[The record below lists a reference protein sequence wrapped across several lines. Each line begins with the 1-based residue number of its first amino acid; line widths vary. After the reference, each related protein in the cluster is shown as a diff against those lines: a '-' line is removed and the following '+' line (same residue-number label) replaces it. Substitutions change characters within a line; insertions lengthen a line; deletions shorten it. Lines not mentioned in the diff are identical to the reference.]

1 VPWPAGTL
9 QSSVAALELATGTLQ
24 EEIVD
29 LKNAVDAALLGKEEA
44 REQAAALEA
53 QLSDSLSSKVELEEQ
68 ASAIGKQLAQA
79 QADADAAR
87 TRAEAAA
94 GAARLRIVDL
104 LRDGASNGEL
114 LTESR
119 HAQMAFEAEC
129 SAALAKASA
138 LAWDCSTLQ
147 CLGGEREAMCAWLRG
162 LLQKEREKLKS
173 IEVVHLDAME
183 KLGVALAESETER
196 HSLSTKLSEEQSHCQ
211 RQAVQLDTAGDAMRG
226 MFDATEAQQRAAVE
240 FRRAYNALAAA
251 DDGVS
256 VACEALAHNIVALAP
271 VAAEALDVIA
281 LETVAEEAMESTL
294 RTLVVDPSRAPA
306 LLPPIRL
313 KSFIAVLD
321 SAAPDDKVLVI
332 KAITLILTKPPP
344 RELERA
350 CATSFTFVNNYVQSL
365 VGAMRFMS
373 AHECRVVADYDS
385 YTPPPGVA
393 RLGRDRLVALLAYAA
408 G

>member
-183 KLGVALAESETER
+183 
-196 HSLSTKLSEEQSHCQ
+196 
-211 RQAVQLDTAGDAMRG
+211 
-226 MFDATEAQQRAAVE
+226 
-240 FRRAYNALAAA
+240 
-251 DDGVS
+251 
-256 VACEALAHNIVALAP
+256 
-271 VAAEALDVIA
+271 
-281 LETVAEEAMESTL
+281 
-294 RTLVVDPSRAPA
+294 
-306 LLPPIRL
+306 
-313 KSFIAVLD
+313 
-321 SAAPDDKVLVI
+321 
-332 KAITLILTKPPP
+332 
-344 RELERA
+344 
-350 CATSFTFVNNYVQSL
+350 
-365 VGAMRFMS
+365 
-373 AHECRVVADYDS
+373 
-385 YTPPPGVA
+385 
-393 RLGRDRLVALLAYAA
+393 
-408 G
+408 